1 LEALGEEI
9 MKAQIIGALLA
20 ASVAAM
26 AAVPAAAALHA
37 TDRSSVT
44 FDATGPAGLKIH
56 GKSGGVQLDDKGETL
71 TFTAPTNAFVTGMS
85 LRDSHLKGY
94 LNVEKHPTATLVVP
108 KSQVKVPSGAVVEAT
123 SQGTLTLNGV
133 SKPVKVAYKATPS
146 GKGYDV
152 EANFTVNLPD
162 FEIKQPC
169 YLGVCVQN
177 VVKVSVALV
186 ARDD

>member
-1 LEALGEEI
+1 MNA
-9 MKAQIIGALLA
+9 KIIGVVLV
-20 ASVAAM
+20 STVAVM

-37 TDRSSVT
+37 TEKSSVT
-44 FDATGPAGLKIH
+44 FDAVGPAGLKIH
-56 GKSGGVQLDDKGETL
+56 GKSGGAVKLDDKGETL
-71 TFTAPTNAFVTGMS
+71 TFTAPTNSFETGMS

-108 KSQVKVPSGAVVEAT
+108 KTQVKIPNGAAVDAT
-123 SQGTLTLNGV
+123 APGTLTLNGV

-146 GKGYDV
+146 GKSFDI

-162 FEIKQPC
+162 FDIKQPC

-177 VVKVSVALV
+177 TVKVAVALV
-186 ARDD
+186 ARDE